1 MSGLAGLQAV
11 FDRFLPVYQAKH
23 TVNSVQQRA
32 CWHIE
37 QCRTEAL
44 GGLQL
49 HCGQC
54 GYEQPQYHSC
64 RDRHCP
70 QCQGQAQLAWSEQQM
85 QAVLPVTYYHVVF
98 TLPHTLNGWV
108 ELHPKVIYRLLFQ
121 CVWETLDHFGQDPKR
136 LQGTL
141 GMTAVLHTW
150 GQNLSRHVHLHC
162 LVPGGA
168 LTEAGGWNPAKS
180 NYLFPVRALSR
191 YFRGR
196 MVSQLRQSAQRGE
209 LQRVTR
215 PAEVDT
221 MLDSLM
227 QCDWVI
233 NTKAWLKRA
242 DTVVSYLARYSR
254 KTAISNSRILNIGQ
268 DKVDFRYKDYRD
280 HNQNKVMALDGEEL
294 IRRFLLHI
302 LPKGFMRI
310 RHYGFLA
317 NRCRQQ
323 KLAQIRKCLQTTD
336 TQDHAP
342 SLPTENGP
350 HSMATRDKPQTCPKC
365 KSASWVVVAEI
376 TSRRID
382 YGGAMKT

>member
-1 MSGLAGLQAV
+1 M
-11 FDRFLPVYQAKH
+11 P
-23 TVNSVQQRA
+23 
-32 CWHIE
+32 
-37 QCRTEAL
+37 L
-44 GGLQL
+44 GG
-49 HCGQC
+49 
-54 GYEQPQYHSC
+54 
-64 RDRHCP
+64 
-70 QCQGQAQLAWSEQQM
+70 W
-85 QAVLPVTYYHVVF
+85 T
-98 TLPHTLNGWV
+98 
-108 ELHPKVIYRLLFQ
+108 
-121 CVWETLDHFGQDPKR
+121 
-136 LQGTL
+136 
-141 GMTAVLHTW
+141 
-150 GQNLSRHVHLHC
+150 
-162 LVPGGA
+162 
-168 LTEAGGWNPAKS
+168 PAKS
-180 NYLFPVRALSR
+180 NYLFPVKALSR

-196 MVSQLRQSAQRGE
+196 MVSQLRQSSQRGE

-254 KTAISNSRILNIGQ
+254 KTALSNSRILNIGQ

-323 KLAQIRKCLQTTD
+323 KLAQIRKFLQTTD

-350 HSMATRDKPQTCPKC
+350 HSMATKDKPQICPKC
-365 KSASWVVVAEI
+365 KSESWVVVAEI

>member
-1 MSGLAGLQAV
+1 MSGLTGLQAV
-11 FDRFLPVYQAKH
+11 FDRFLPAYQAKH
-23 TVNSVQQRA
+23 TVNPVQQRA

-70 QCQGQAQLAWSEQQM
+70 QCQGQAQQAWSEQQM

-108 ELHPKVIYRLLFQ
+108 ELHPEVIYRLLFQ

-180 NYLFPVRALSR
+180 NYLFPVKALSR

-196 MVSQLRQSAQRGE
+196 MVSQLRQSSQRGE

-254 KTAISNSRILNIGQ
+254 KTALSNSRILNIGQ

-350 HSMATRDKPQTCPKC
+350 HSMATKDKPQICPKC
-365 KSASWVVVAEI
+365 KSESWLIVAEI
-376 TSRRID
+376 TPRRID